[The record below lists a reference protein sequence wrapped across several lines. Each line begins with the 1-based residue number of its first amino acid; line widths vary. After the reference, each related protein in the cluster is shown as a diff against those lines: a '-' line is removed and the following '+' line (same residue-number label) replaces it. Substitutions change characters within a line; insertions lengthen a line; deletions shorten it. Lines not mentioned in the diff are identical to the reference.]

1 MAPRTFGSLPHSLE
15 LVDSDDALSRSTA
28 LALVD
33 RHGGSVSLC
42 VRTASG
48 HASRGGYFFHI
59 AKAGDDSIT
68 FSDVT
73 GASVITLKTETALR
87 LINHAS
93 GRVFDAEMLR
103 LCQTTINFKE
113 DG

>member
-1 MAPRTFGSLPHSLE
+1 MAPRTFGSLPYSLE
-15 LVDSDDALSRSTA
+15 LVESDDGLSRSTVVA
-28 LALVD
+28 LLEQ
-33 RHGGSVSLC
+33 RGGSVSLC
-42 VRTASG
+42 VRSASG

-68 FSDVT
+68 FSDVN
-73 GASVITLKTETALR
+73 GASVITLDTETALR

-93 GRVFDAEMLR
+93 GRVFDADILR
-103 LCQTTINFKE
+103 LCQTKINFKD